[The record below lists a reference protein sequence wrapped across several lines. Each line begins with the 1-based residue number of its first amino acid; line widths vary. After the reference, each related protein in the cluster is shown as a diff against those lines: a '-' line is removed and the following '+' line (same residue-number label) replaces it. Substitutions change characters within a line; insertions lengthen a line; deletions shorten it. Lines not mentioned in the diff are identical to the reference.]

1 MTNIRFVQPP
11 ILRLGEATSTNDIA
25 ISMAEEDAE
34 AFTTVLAE
42 TQTAGRGRAGHEW
55 VSPPGVAIYL
65 SVILR
70 PNLPTDKLPLATLA
84 VGIAAAEAAATET
97 GLDAGIKWPNDILV
111 NGRKTAGIL
120 CEACSSKTLPTAVV
134 AGIGINVNTP
144 EEALP
149 PRPIFPATSLAVE
162 ANRPFDREAILDT
175 FLEKLHDAV
184 QRLEEPDGIDK
195 NVARFNQLDALSGK
209 TISGAL
215 PDGST
220 ATGINAGAQPDGT
233 LLLRTDDGCRTIV
246 AGSVSLPTEAPPE
259 RS

>member
-1 MTNIRFVQPP
+1 M
-11 ILRLGEATSTNDIA
+11 
-25 ISMAEEDAE
+25 
-34 AFTTVLAE
+34 
-42 TQTAGRGRAGHEW
+42 
-55 VSPPGVAIYL
+55 
-65 SVILR
+65 
-70 PNLPTDKLPLATLA
+70 
-84 VGIAAAEAAATET
+84 
-97 GLDAGIKWPNDILV
+97 
-111 NGRKTAGIL
+111 
-120 CEACSSKTLPTAVV
+120 
-134 AGIGINVNTP
+134 NTP

-195 NVARFNQLDALSGK
+195 TVARFNQLDALSGK
-209 TISGAL
+209 TISVAL

-220 ATGINAGAQPDGT
+220 ATGINAGAQRDGT
-233 LLLRTDDGCRTIV
+233 LLLRTDAGCRTIV